1 MSSWSIPQDIYS
13 TRSSAFF
20 MDIYQASLKYHKK
33 LKGKIEIVSKAK
45 IKTRADL
52 SLAYTPG
59 VAQPCREIAADH
71 QAAYDY
77 TIKGNAVAVVTD
89 GSAILGL
96 GNLGA
101 LAALPVMEGKALLFK
116 EFAGID
122 AFPICL
128 DTQEPRELTR
138 CIRNLAPSFG
148 GINLEDIAAPRCFIV
163 ENSLKDLGIPVFHDD
178 QHGTAVVLYAA
189 VSNAAKVVRKEMRTL
204 KVVISGAGAAG
215 TSVAKILAPY
225 VRDVLVIDRGG
236 ILHDGR
242 ENLNEF
248 KMELAKLTNK
258 DQQDGQLND
267 AIEGA
272 DVFIGVSA
280 PGLLKPQ
287 MIKSMAKNPI
297 VFALANPVPE
307 IMPKDAMKAGAAV
320 VATGRSDFPNQ
331 VNNVL
336 AFPGIFRGALDARAP
351 QITEAMKMAAAKALA
366 DCVKIP
372 TKDKIL
378 PDPLDKK
385 VVQVIAA
392 AVKKAAK

>member
-20 MDIYQASLKYHKK
+20 MDIYQASLKFHKR
-33 LKGKIEIVSKAK
+33 LKGKIEIASKVK
-45 IKTRADL
+45 IKTRTDL

-138 CIRNLAPSFG
+138 CIRNLSPSFG

-163 ENSLKDLGIPVFHDD
+163 ENALQDLGIPVFHDD

-204 KVVISGAGAAG
+204 KVVIAGAGAAG

-287 MIKSMAKNPI
+287 MVKSMAKKPI
-297 VFALANPVPE
+297 
-307 IMPKDAMKAGAAV
+307 
-320 VATGRSDFPNQ
+320 
-331 VNNVL
+331 
-336 AFPGIFRGALDARAP
+336 
-351 QITEAMKMAAAKALA
+351 
-366 DCVKIP
+366 
-372 TKDKIL
+372 IL
-378 PDPLDKK
+378 
-385 VVQVIAA
+385 V
-392 AVKKAAK
+392 

>member
-336 AFPGIFRGALDARAP
+336 AFPGIFRGALDARSP